1 MPSWFYRLR
10 DVVWI
15 AVFAFAL
22 ALATLVVAIFFPPN
36 LTLVCGLGLSAC
48 AVALLAQRT

>member
-22 ALATLVVAIFFPPN
+22 AVATPIVALFSPDS
-36 LTLVCGLGLSAC
+36 LTLVIGLGLSAC
-48 AVALLAQRT
+48 AVALLAQRI